1 MDIVKKTDSEIAD
14 IMGDLVKEKVFVYI
28 KETDRTQFVMTVVG
42 ALGDELEERA
52 DVFILV
58 FERGFTSEFAEGVK
72 MEIAKLRQ
80 ETLDAWQAQNPTPD
94 EPNPDNPIKARWL
107 RVQLDATENTIE
119 ALQDFIIH

>member
-1 MDIVKKTDSEIAD
+1 MNLMNGRMSI
-14 IMGDLVKEKVFVYI
+14 
-28 KETDRTQFVMTVVG
+28 
-42 ALGDELEERA
+42 
-52 DVFILV
+52 ILV

-80 ETLDAWQAQNPTPD
+80 ETLDAWQAQNPSPD

>member
-1 MDIVKKTDSEIAD
+1 
-14 IMGDLVKEKVFVYI
+14 
-28 KETDRTQFVMTVVG
+28 MTVVG

-107 RVQLDATENTIE
+107 RVQLDATDNTIE
-119 ALQDFIIH
+119 AFRDFIIH